1 MHGIAKREI
10 TGRCL
15 GRYTTHLNK
24 KQSHEFYNSP
34 SFRKY
39 IYKLHKYIHL
49 DLSGDVTIKHY
60 CHYPRVI
67 SVDLSNTQVI
77 YIPDNM
83 DGVIYLNL
91 SKCPISD
98 ISNIQFIKSLI
109 ELDLSHCEYL
119 VDASF
124 AKHVSILNL
133 AFCIRVLD
141 FSMLGRVRNLN
152 VSCTRIND
160 CSSLGK
166 TQRVSSN
173 LAEEKVK
180 TFSPGSLTIFPEGK
194 LLSSI
199 LDFESEDSKLEGSL
213 CNVSKLDMSGCQ
225 YIRDVSMLKCQYLN
239 LSYCYNITDFSMLGD
254 IPELILNYTNI
265 KSLEGLGTVHHLSI
279 IDCKSITDFSP
290 VYNVDILNVSWCLQ
304 ITDIR
309 PFRNKVLIKE
319 YCYNIKYDQTENSQ
333 ATDPYIR
340 ALNSLIN

>member
-1 MHGIAKREI
+1 MHSRIAKRQI

-15 GRYTTHLNK
+15 GRYFTYLDK
-24 KQSHEFYNSP
+24 DQSRKFYNSP
-34 SFRKY
+34 SFRKE
-39 IYKLHKYIHL
+39 IYKSYKYIHL
-49 DLSGDVTIKHY
+49 DLSGDITIQHY
-60 CHYPRVI
+60 CHYPQVI
-67 SVDLSNTQVI
+67 SVDLSHTRVI

-91 SKCPISD
+91 SKCPISN

-109 ELDLSHCEYL
+109 ELDLSHCEFI
-119 VDASF
+119 VDASP

-133 AFCIRVLD
+133 AFCIHVLN
-141 FSMLGRVRNLN
+141 FSMLGDVRNLN
-152 VSCTRIND
+152 ISGTRIND
-160 CSSLGK
+160 CSSL
-166 TQRVSSN
+166 
-173 LAEEKVK
+173 
-180 TFSPGSLTIFPEGK
+180 
-194 LLSSI
+194 
-199 LDFESEDSKLEGSL
+199 
-213 CNVSKLDMSGCQ
+213 CNVSKLNMSGCQ

-239 LSYCYNITDFSMLGD
+239 LSYCYHITDFSMLGD

-265 KSLEGLGTVHHLSI
+265 NTLEGLGTVHHLSI
-279 IDCKSITDFSP
+279 IDCKLIKDFSP
-290 VYNVDILNVSWCLQ
+290 VYDVYILNVSWCLQ

>member
-1 MHGIAKREI
+1 MQGIAKREI
-10 TGRCL
+10 TGRCS
-15 GRYTTHLNK
+15 GRHITYLNK
-24 KQSHEFYNSP
+24 EQSRKFYNSP
-34 SFRKY
+34 SFRKE
-39 IYKLHKYIHL
+39 IYKSYKYIHL
-49 DLSGDVTIKHY
+49 NLSGDVTIKHY

-160 CSSLGK
+160 CSSL
-166 TQRVSSN
+166 
-173 LAEEKVK
+173 
-180 TFSPGSLTIFPEGK
+180 
-194 LLSSI
+194 
-199 LDFESEDSKLEGSL
+199 

-239 LSYCYNITDFSMLGD
+239 LSYCYNITDFSMLGN

-265 KSLEGLGTVHHLSI
+265 NTLEGLETVHHLSI

-304 ITDIR
+304 IRDIR

-333 ATDPYIR
+333 ATDLYIR
-340 ALNSLIN
+340 ALNSLIIN

>member
-1 MHGIAKREI
+1 
-10 TGRCL
+10 
-15 GRYTTHLNK
+15 
-24 KQSHEFYNSP
+24 
-34 SFRKY
+34 
-39 IYKLHKYIHL
+39 
-49 DLSGDVTIKHY
+49 
-60 CHYPRVI
+60 
-67 SVDLSNTQVI
+67 
-77 YIPDNM
+77 M

-91 SKCPISD
+91 SKCPISN

-141 FSMLGRVRNLN
+141 FSMLGNVRNLN
-152 VSCTRIND
+152 ISGTRIND
-160 CSSLGK
+160 CSSLHSK
-166 TQRVSSN
+166 AVQVSS
-173 LAEEKVK
+173 A
-180 TFSPGSLTIFPEGK
+180 
-194 LLSSI
+194 
-199 LDFESEDSKLEGSL
+199 SKACGGSL
-213 CNVSKLDMSGCQ
+213 CNVPKLNMSGCQ

-239 LSYCYNITDFSMLGD
+239 LSYCYNITDFSILGN

-265 KSLEGLGTVHHLSI
+265 KSLEGLGTVRHLSI
-279 IDCKSITDFSP
+279 IDCKLIKDFSP
-290 VYNVDILNVSWCLQ
+290 VYDVYILNVSWCLQ

-340 ALNSLIN
+340 VLNSLIN

>member
-10 TGRCL
+10 TGRCP

-24 KQSHEFYNSP
+24 EQSRKFYHSP
-34 SFRKY
+34 SFRKE
-39 IYKLHKYIHL
+39 IYKSYKYIHL

-77 YIPDNM
+77 YIPNNM

-98 ISNIQFIKSLI
+98 ISNIQFIESLI
-109 ELDLSHCEYL
+109 ELNLSHCEYL

-160 CSSLGK
+160 CS
-166 TQRVSSN
+166 
-173 LAEEKVK
+173 
-180 TFSPGSLTIFPEGK
+180 
-194 LLSSI
+194 
-199 LDFESEDSKLEGSL
+199 SL

-265 KSLEGLGTVHHLSI
+265 NTLEGLETVHHLSI

-304 ITDIR
+304 IRDIR

-340 ALNSLIN
+340 ALNRLLIN